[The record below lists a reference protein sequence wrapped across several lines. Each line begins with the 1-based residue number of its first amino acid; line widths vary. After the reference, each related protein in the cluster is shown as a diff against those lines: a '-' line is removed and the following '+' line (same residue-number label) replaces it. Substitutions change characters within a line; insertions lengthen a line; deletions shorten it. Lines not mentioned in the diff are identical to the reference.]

1 MKGFLC
7 GLFNKAG
14 FDATGAGLDF
24 YGLTVFD
31 ALDALKVG
39 VPAFLGFIVSVADI
53 VTDKRFFA
61 TDIAYF

>member
-1 MKGFLC
+1 LKGFLH

-14 FDATGAGLDF
+14 FDATGAGLYF
-24 YGLTVFD
+24 YGLTILD
-31 ALDALKVG
+31 TLDALKVRI
-39 VPAFLGFIVSVADI
+39 PAFLGFIVSVADV

>member
-1 MKGFLC
+1 MKGFFH

-14 FDATGAGLDF
+14 FDAAGAGLDF
-24 YGLTVFD
+24 YGLAILDT
-31 ALDALKVG
+31 LDALKVRI
-39 VPAFLGFIVSVADI
+39 PAFLGFIVSVADI

>member
-1 MKGFLC
+1 LKGFLY

-14 FDATGAGLDF
+14 FDAAGAGLDF

-31 ALDALKVG
+31 TLDALKVG
-39 VPAFLGFIVSVADI
+39 VPAFLGLIVSVADG

>member
-1 MKGFLC
+1 MKGFLN
-7 GLFNKAG
+7 GFFNKTG
-14 FDATGAGLDF
+14 FDAAGTGLDF

-39 VPAFLGFIVSVADI
+39 VPAFLGLIVSVADV
-53 VTDKRFFA
+53 VTDKRFLA

>member
-1 MKGFLC
+1 LKGFLH

-14 FDATGAGLDF
+14 FDTAGASLYFDGLA
-24 YGLTVFD
+24 VFHT
-31 ALDALKVG
+31 LDALKVR
-39 VPAFLGFIVSVADI
+39 VPAFFGFIMSVADV